1 MCAERAKTKYGEL
14 PAVDDAGDAHAWDY
28 WGRGDQLGAIN
39 LLTPERV
46 LTASRLVRKGEVVNL
61 NLPLNQPN
69 PAFGSRRVYQ
79 HQMYV
84 RRGGRDDSLDDFF
97 LQCSTQLDGLRHIRY
112 RQHGYFGGIDEEE
125 VDQGRLGMEN
135 FAEHGIVG
143 RGVLIDA
150 ARFMESRGSPIDQE
164 SKLEVD
170 GALLEQV
177 AQSQGVEFRAGDTL
191 MLRTGWLAWYLKQD
205 TEKRTVMSTSF
216 EDGKLTMPGLDAHRE
231 TAAWLWDHQIAL
243 VAADNFALEALPVD
257 PVVGFQHRRLI
268 PLLGIPIGEFWF
280 LEGLGDACAA
290 DGVYD
295 SMVIVAPLNLPGGVG
310 SPANAYAIR

>member
-1 MCAERAKTKYGEL
+1 MCAERVTPKYSEL
-14 PAVDDAGDAHAWDY
+14 PVVDDSGDAHAWDY

-39 LLTPERV
+39 LLTTERV

-84 RRGGRDDSLDDFF
+84 RRGGRDDSLDGFF

-112 RQHGYFGGIDEEE
+112 RQYGYFGGIEEEE
-125 VDQGRLGMEN
+125 VDRGRLGMEH
-135 FAEHGIVG
+135 FAEHGIAG
-143 RGVLIDA
+143 RGVLMDV
-150 ARFMESRGSPIDQE
+150 ARFMERRGTPIDQE
-164 SKLEVD
+164 SRLAID
-170 GALLEQV
+170 GSLLEQI
-177 AQSQGVEFRAGDTL
+177 AESQSVEFQAGDIL
-191 MLRTGWLAWYLKQD
+191 MLRTGWLAWYLKQGA
-205 TEKRTVMSTSF
+205 EKRTVMSTSF

-231 TAAWLWDHQIAL
+231 TAAWLWDHQVAL

-257 PVVGFQHRRLI
+257 AAVGFQHRRLI

-280 LEGLGDACAA
+280 LERLAEACAA
-290 DGVYD
+290 DRVYE

>member
-1 MCAERAKTKYGEL
+1 MCAERATPKYSEL
-14 PAVDDAGDAHAWDY
+14 PAIDQTGDAHAWDY
-28 WGRGDQLGAIN
+28 WGRGDQLGAIG

-79 HQMYV
+79 HQMYI
-84 RRGGRDDSLDDFF
+84 RRGGRDDSLDGFF

-112 RQHGYFGGIDEEE
+112 RQYGYFGGIEEEE

-143 RGVLIDA
+143 RGVLIDV
-150 ARFMESRGSPIDQE
+150 ARFMEWRGTPIDQE

-177 AQSQGVEFRAGDTL
+177 ADWQGVEFRAGDL
-191 MLRTGWLAWYLKQD
+191 VMLRTGWLAWYLKQD
-205 TEKRTVMSTSF
+205 EKKRTVMSTSF
-216 EDGKLTMPGLDAHRE
+216 EDGNLRMPGLDAHRE
-231 TAAWLWDHQIAL
+231 TAAWLWDHQVAL

-257 PVVGFQHRRLI
+257 AAVGFQHRRLI

-280 LEGLGDACAA
+280 LERLAEACAA